1 MVTSTLHFHLELVS
15 KQHKLYYFG
24 EVGHIMQMILLVLPV
39 GNVWNS
45 IDNQFNKLTFA
56 WTTIPNYINQ
66 TNGSGVLVNWII
78 ITIAAIVELWAE
90 LLHVN
95 MAYLFKLHNRCLY
108 LTIIIAVQIAHV
120 VQLFACTGNWWG
132 NRHDEFIHT
141 VAQNEVNRVRD
152 LEFGSQRVDETG
164 GYLRCARDPTG
175 HQIWRVDIIMH
186 SLLGGQALIYHTEVV
201 DDIRVRVLV
210 DYYVLSPNVAMDSLV
225 IFQVFKNS

>member
-24 EVGHIMQMILLVLPV
+24 EVGYIMQMVLLVLPV
-39 GNVWNS
+39 GNVWNC

-56 WTTIPNYINQ
+56 WTTIPNDINQ
-66 TNGSGVLVNWII
+66 TDGSRVLVNWII

-132 NRHDEFIHT
+132 NRHDKFIHT

-175 HQIWRVDIIMH
+175 HQIRRVDIIMH
-186 SLLGGQALIYHTEVV
+186 SLLGGQALIYHT
-201 DDIRVRVLV
+201 
-210 DYYVLSPNVAMDSLV
+210 
-225 IFQVFKNS
+225 